1 MDIAYRL
8 SRLIFVVWLKLFHS
22 LRVFGKENLPKNG
35 PFICAPNHVSLAD
48 PPVVGVACNTMPL
61 HFMAKE
67 ELFENKTWGWWFRWV
82 DCIRISRDKKDYTAT
97 KKAIKKLREGKCT
110 VIFPE
115 GTRSESGELKA
126 PELGVGF
133 LAVKSDAPVI
143 PFFVSG
149 TEKALPIN
157 ERYRVGVPIKVYIGK
172 AVDFKGIEKIEDKKE
187 KYHFASNKIIEAIS
201 KLKQLASANT

>member
-1 MDIAYRL
+1 MDIEYRL
-8 SRLIFVVWLKLFHS
+8 SRLIFVVWLKLLHS
-22 LRVFGKENLPKNG
+22 LKVFGKENLPKKG

-61 HFMAKE
+61 RFMAKE
-67 ELFENKTWGWWFRWV
+67 ELFEDKRWGWWFRRV
-82 DCIRISRDKKDYTAT
+82 DCIPISRDKKDYKAT
-97 KKAIKKLREGKCT
+97 KSALKKLKEGKCV

-115 GTRSESGELKA
+115 GARSESGELKA

-133 LAVKSDAPVI
+133 LAVKSNAPVI

-157 ERYRVGVPIKVYIGK
+157 EHYRVGVPVKVYIGK
-172 AVDFKGIEKIEDKKE
+172 AVDFKGIEEVKDKKE
-187 KYHFASNKIIEAIS
+187 KYRFVSNKIIQAIAE
-201 KLKQLASANT
+201 LKNANYRI

>member
-22 LRVFGKENLPKNG
+22 LKVFGKENLPKKG
-35 PFICAPNHVSLAD
+35 PFICVPNHISFAD

-67 ELFENKTWGWWFRWV
+67 RLFEDKRWGWWFRWM
-82 DCIRISRDKKDYTAT
+82 DCIRISRDKKDYR
-97 KKAIKKLREGKCT
+97 AIKEVLKKLKEGKCAA
-110 VIFPE
+110 IFPE

-133 LAVKSDAPVI
+133 LAVKSNVPVI
-143 PFFVSG
+143 PFFLSG

-157 ERYRVGVPIKVYIGK
+157 ERYRVGVPVKVCIGK
-172 AVDFKGIEKIEDKKE
+172 AVDFKGIEKIKDRKE
-187 KYHFASNKIIEAIS
+187 KYRFVSNKIIQAIAE
-201 KLKQLASANT
+201 LKNAN